1 MTHIV
6 IADPDPSIR
15 NLLKQVA
22 GLLGWTCDL
31 AASGGEAWQ
40 LIKKTQP
47 DLVIAEVEMSKMSGS
62 ELVGTTKYH
71 SFLFH
76 IPVIVISSP
85 HQKIDAL
92 AAGCAAFVAK
102 PSGLYRK
109 ASPAI
114 ALSSPREAYQECVQ
128 GRHLGLPPLRD

>member
-6 IADPDPSIR
+6 IADPDSSIR
-15 NLLKQVA
+15 NLLKQVV

-47 DLVIAEVEMSKMSGS
+47 DLVIAEVEMSKMSGI
-62 ELVGTTKYH
+62 ELVGTMKYH

-92 AAGCAAFVAK
+92 AAGWAAFVAK
-102 PSGLYRK
+102 PFYVERLLLLLPSLVPERVTK
-109 ASPAI
+109 SASRAD
-114 ALSSPREAYQECVQ
+114 
-128 GRHLGLPPLRD
+128 LGVCPY